1 MGSSVFA
8 GKVASSWAK
17 PASRVGFLHLF
28 RAIQFKRT
36 YLRESIQ
43 PPQPGLNKILHF

>member
-17 PASRVGFLHLF
+17 PALRVGFLHLF
-28 RAIQFKRT
+28 SAVVLDFAD
-36 YLRESIQ
+36 SIQ
-43 PPQPGLNKILHF
+43 AHLFSAVDPTAAA